1 MSALDKFDLAI
12 LTTLQSDAR
21 QSLAEVAGKAGL
33 SPSPTWR
40 RIRALEES
48 GVIERQVAILN
59 PQAVGLSVSA
69 FVQVVLSDH
78 SPSARQLFEDFVA
91 NDNRIVDCATVTGKA
106 RYIMSVLAR
115 SAEELEHFIN
125 DGLLATG
132 VVREASTDFVLR
144 RVKRQ
149 TALPL
154 PEMPDQSN

>member
-12 LTTLQSDAR
+12 LSTLQSDAR

-40 RIRALEES
+40 RIRALEDA

-59 PQAVGLSVSA
+59 PHSVGLTVSA

-78 SPSARQLFEDFVA
+78 SPAARKLFEEFVA
-91 NDNRIVDCATVTGKA
+91 RDSRIVDCATVTGKA
-106 RYIMSVLAR
+106 RYIMSVVAR
-115 SAEELEHFIN
+115 SAGELEHFIN

-132 VVREASTDFVLR
+132 VVRDASTEFVLR

-154 PEMPDQSN
+154 VDANEA